1 MACGPDGTQS
11 SRLRD
16 ATRRTRDLLRSDL
29 RGGAYPDQ
37 RLPAEE
43 TLMRQMQVSR
53 AVIRGALA
61 LLRAEGLIDRVQ
73 GVGTTLVFQPQAL
86 TLEESQG
93 VTDPD
98 PAGLLGNRMHP
109 LVLGHN
115 EVPLPPPI
123 ARRLG
128 VPSNAPG
135 VRIDYLAV
143 VDGRPYGMV
152 TNYMRM
158 PEAAQLAGIAFRND
172 YYSYLSDAGL
182 HSCETTYLMEAAAAD
197 EIDAELLK
205 VAIGAPIMV
214 AEQALFNEAGE
225 AFNYAF
231 VRGRG
236 DTFGILSRAGSTPA
250 VDNRATGGSVAQPQ
264 SRPA

>member
-1 MACGPDGTQS
+1 MAGAPG
-11 SRLRD
+11 SRVRD

-37 RLPAEE
+37 RLPPEE

-53 AVIRGALA
+53 AVIRGALT

-73 GVGTTLVFQPQAL
+73 GVGTTLVFQPQSM

-93 VTDPD
+93 VAEPD
-98 PAGLLGNRMHP
+98 PEGLLGSRMRP
-109 LVLGHN
+109 LVLAHDD
-115 EVPLPPPI
+115 VDLPPPI

-128 VPSNAPG
+128 VASESPG
-135 VRIDYLAV
+135 VRIDYVAV
-143 VDGRPYGMV
+143 IDGRPFGMI

-158 PEAAQLAGIAFRND
+158 PEAAQLAGVPFRSD
-172 YYSYLSDAGL
+172 YYSYLTDAGL
-182 HSCETTYLMEAAAAD
+182 RSRETTYLMEAAAAD

-205 VAIGAPIMV
+205 VPLGAPVMV
-214 AEQALFNEAGE
+214 AEQALFNESGE

-236 DTFGILSRAGSTPA
+236 DTFGILSSAGKMP
-250 VDNRATGGSVAQPQ
+250 DATTRPSGGSPAQPHP
-264 SRPA
+264 RPA